1 VKCGERETGWLNFWY
16 FHLKIGMQALNI
28 SLGKDFRLIDGLN
41 RSSKLRNEKLKEGYC
56 LSSILLRW
64 TANIL

>member
-1 VKCGERETGWLNFWY
+1 MAKFLVFSFKNWNAS
-16 FHLKIGMQALNI
+16 II